1 MTRIYDRTGIGISY
15 GDPVWKVGRRDILG
29 SLTTEINEYGHK
41 LSAFLGPASANI
53 GFMATP
59 AEQDTW
65 AVEGLGRTIYAAD
78 HYQAGI
84 WEGFVNEIFLTRG
97 AVQVKIGPLL
107 EIGNRIR
114 AVYDEIDTSSTPP
127 TSLGRTETTIAEDL
141 RSQARYG
148 VLEQIISVGQVETT
162 LAEQLRDSHLRIRK
176 NAKSSLTINL
186 DEVSEPKISLSCLG
200 LGDLLDVYIYE
211 SLAGSG
217 TQTVTDR
224 IKDILAS
231 DPNGLFLI
239 ERVQENLFAIQEF
252 EGDYPTGLSSLKELV
267 TIGDAND
274 DRWIMYI
281 KPGREFVYRPAGTQ
295 IDYTWSVVENAMRNR
310 AGNEIMPWT
319 VEAGRWLR
327 IKDFMTGVPNPDD
340 IYEDTRAV
348 FLEAVHFSA
357 PNKITFE
364 GGYVNTITQ
373 WLAKLGLGGSFI

>member
-1 MTRIYDRTGIGISY
+1 MTKIHQSTGLSISY
-15 GDPVWKVGRRDILG
+15 GDPVWRSGRRDILG
-29 SLTTEINEYGHK
+29 SLTKEISEYSHK
-41 LSAFLGPASANI
+41 LSSFLGSASCEI
-53 GFMATP
+53 GFLAKP
-59 AEQDTW
+59 EDLNEW
-65 AVEGLGRTIYAAD
+65 AAEGLGRTINTSD
-78 HYQAGI
+78 HYGVGI
-84 WEGFVNEIFLTRG
+84 WEGFVNEIYCTQG
-97 AVQVKIGPLL
+97 GTQIKIGPLL

-127 TSLGRTETTIAEDL
+127 TALGRTETTIAEDL

-176 NAKSSLTINL
+176 SAKSSLTINL

-239 ERVQENLFAIQEF
+239 ERVQENLFAVQEF

-274 DRWIMYI
+274 DRWVMYI

-295 IDYTWSVVENAMRNR
+295 IDYTWSVVENTMRNR

-357 PNKITFE
+357 PNQITFE